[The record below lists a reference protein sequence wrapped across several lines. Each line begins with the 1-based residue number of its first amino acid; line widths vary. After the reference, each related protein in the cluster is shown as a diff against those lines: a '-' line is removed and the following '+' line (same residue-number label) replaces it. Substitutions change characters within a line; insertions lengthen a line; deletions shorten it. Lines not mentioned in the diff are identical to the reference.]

1 MPVVDAKDFHPHTG
15 AYWAGWDDAIAGKPK
30 MTILHTVPSNW
41 DKQSVEDYQEGY
53 RDGLADLER
62 LPRQPH
68 EKRSPDRPNA

>member
-15 AYWAGWDDAIAGKPK
+15 AYWAGWEDAIGGCAALSPE
-30 MTILHTVPSNW
+30 TW
-41 DKQSVEDYQEGY
+41 DEQSKRDYQEGY

-68 EKRSPDRPNA
+68 EKRSPRQRAQE